1 MPIPNINNKDFGTH
15 IYDDYIESIQIVTFE
30 QEELGFVI
38 VRLDINVLD
47 DRIAQ
52 YAVAF
57 LFAFSASFLLIL
69 FLSSFLQKTL
79 SSPINQLVSF
89 ATTVIKD
96 GDYSRQIPHDRRDEL
111 GELLNAFNK
120 MMSVISERNLDLS
133 KSRIIAIQE
142 KDNAEAASQ
151 AKSEFLSSMS
161 HELRTPM
168 NAVLGFSQ
176 LLASDTE
183 NPLTE
188 EQLESVQFIIDGGQH
203 LLSLINGVLDLAKI
217 ESGHTE
223 VEIQQIDVEQLI
235 DQVCLLIQPQASQ
248 QSITIIKDYSSKAKL
263 LINADLGKLKQV
275 LLNFSSNAVKYNSKN
290 GTMTFTCTKTDSSKV
305 RVSLSDT
312 GNGVANESLAD
323 LFEPFNRLDQAN
335 SAIQGTG
342 IGLTICKELVYLMG
356 GEIGAYNNPDAGL
369 TIWVKFDLV

>member
-1 MPIPNINNKDFGTH
+1 MSIPDINNVEFGTH
-15 IYDDYIESIQIVTFE
+15 IYDEYVESIQPVRFE
-30 QEELGFVI
+30 KEDLGFVI
-38 VRLDINVLD
+38 VRLDISILN
-47 DRIAQ
+47 DRISQ

-57 LFAFSASFLLIL
+57 VFAFTASFLLIL

-79 SSPINQLVSF
+79 SSPVNQLVSF
-89 ATTVIKD
+89 ANTVIKD
-96 GDYSRQIPHDRRDEL
+96 RDYSRQIPHDRRDEL
-111 GELLNAFNK
+111 GELLDAFNK
-120 MMSVISERNLDLS
+120 MMVVISERDLELS

-223 VEIQQIDVEQLI
+223 VEIQQVDVEQLI
-235 DQVCLLIQPQASQ
+235 DQVCLLVQPQASQ
-248 QSITIIKDYSSKAKL
+248 QSITIIKDYSSKAQL

-275 LLNFSSNAVKYNSKN
+275 LLNFASNAIKYNREN
-290 GTMTFTCTKTDSSKV
+290 GTMTFSCTKTGSSKV
-305 RVSLSDT
+305 RVSVTDT
-312 GNGVANESLAD
+312 GAGVANESLAD

-342 IGLTICKELVYLMG
+342 IGLTICKELVYLMR
-356 GEIGAYNNPDAGL
+356 GEIGAYNNPDVGL
-369 TIWVKFDLV
+369 TIWVEFDLA